1 MSTHYGKRAY
11 VITAENLS
19 KRYGS
24 KTAVDGV
31 SFQLQAGK
39 VTGFLGPNG
48 SGKSTTMRMAVG
60 LDRPTSGTITIDGRP
75 YAQHKSP
82 LRTVGAVLDAGA
94 THPGRTGRAHLRA
107 LAATH
112 SISHRRVEQVIELTG
127 LGEASRKRIKGYSL
141 GMNQRLG
148 IAAALL
154 GDPAVLI
161 FDEPVNGLDPEG
173 VRWVRGLA
181 REMAAEGRTVF
192 VSSHLM
198 SEMSQTADHLIVL
211 GRGRII
217 ADAPIHE
224 LLDTGEHRVLV
235 RTEQVAELAG
245 ALDSSG
251 VTINHFDAETLQVT
265 GLDPRSI
272 GRRALEAQVVL
283 HELTPQLSSLEDQ
296 YMKLTGDHVE
306 YRSGAVTEEAAQ

>member
-1 MSTHYGKRAY
+1 M
-11 VITAENLS
+11 ITAENLR

-24 KTAVDGV
+24 KTAVDGI
-31 SFQLQAGK
+31 SFQLAPGK

-60 LDRPTSGTITIDGRP
+60 LDKPTSGSVTIGGKSFP
-75 YAQHKSP
+75 QHAAP

-94 THPGRTGRAHLRA
+94 THPGRTGRGHLQV

-112 SISHRRVEQVIELTG
+112 KISKKRVDEVIELTG
-127 LGEASRKRIKGYSL
+127 LGAASRKRIKSYSL

-173 VRWVRGLA
+173 VRWVRSLA
-181 REMAAEGRTVF
+181 RDMAAEGRTVF

-211 GRGRII
+211 GQGRII
-217 ADAPIHE
+217 ADAPIGQ
-224 LLDTGEHRVLV
+224 LLDSGEQRVLV
-235 RTEQVAELAG
+235 RTEKPADLRRALGAE
-245 ALDSSG
+245 G
-251 VTINHFDAETLQVT
+251 VSIEQTDAETLEVT
-265 GLDPRSI
+265 GLDARSI
-272 GRRALEAQVVL
+272 GRRALETQVVL
-283 HELTPQLSSLEDQ
+283 HELTPQRSTLEDE
-296 YMKLTGDHVE
+296 YMKLTGEHVE
-306 YRSGAVTEEAAQ
+306 YRSGGQEDRS

>member
-1 MSTHYGKRAY
+1 M
-11 VITAENLS
+11 ITAENLQ

-24 KTAVDGV
+24 KTAVDGI
-31 SFQLQAGK
+31 SFQLRPGK

-60 LDRPTSGTITIDGRP
+60 LDKPTAGSITIDGKQF
-75 YAQHKSP
+75 AQHTAP
-82 LRTVGAVLDAGA
+82 MRTVGAVLDAGA
-94 THPGRTGRAHLRA
+94 THPGRTGKSHLKV

-112 SISHRRVEQVIELTG
+112 GISASRVQHVIELTG
-127 LGEASRKRIKGYSL
+127 LGEVAGKRIKGYSL

-154 GDPAVLI
+154 GDPAVLM

-173 VRWVRGLA
+173 VRWVRSLA

-217 ADAPIHE
+217 ADAPIQE
-224 LLDTGEHRVLV
+224 LLNSGEQRVLV
-235 RTEQVAELAG
+235 RTEQTADLAN
-245 ALDSSG
+245 ALTARDVS
-251 VTINHFDAETLQVT
+251 INHIDAETLQVT

-283 HELTPQLSSLEDQ
+283 HELTPQLTTLEDE

-306 YRSGAVTEEAAQ
+306 YRSGGALEEAAQ

>member
-1 MSTHYGKRAY
+1 M
-11 VITAENLS
+11 ITAENLT

-24 KTAVDGV
+24 KTAVDGI
-31 SFQLQAGK
+31 SFQLAPGK

-60 LDRPTSGTITIDGRP
+60 LDRPTTGSITIGGKP
-75 YAQHKSP
+75 FAAHKAP

-94 THPGRTGRAHLRA
+94 THPGRTGRSHLRV

-112 SISHRRVEQVIELTG
+112 GISAKRVEEVIELTG
-127 LGEASRKRIKGYSL
+127 LGEAARKRIKGYSL

-173 VRWVRGLA
+173 VRWVRSMARQLA
-181 REMAAEGRTVF
+181 VEGRTVF

-211 GRGRII
+211 GRGKII
-217 ADAPIHE
+217 ADAPIAE
-224 LLDTGEHRVLV
+224 LLSSEEHRVLV
-235 RTEQVAELAG
+235 RTEQTADLAN
-245 ALDSSG
+245 ALTTSG
-251 VTINHFDAETLQVT
+251 VNIEHLDAETLQVT

-272 GRRALEAQVVL
+272 GRRALETNIVL
-283 HELTPQLSSLEDQ
+283 HELTPQHSTLEDQ

-306 YRSGAVTEEAAQ
+306 YRSGGQKQEKQEAAR

>member
-1 MSTHYGKRAY
+1 M
-11 VITAENLS
+11 ITAENLH

-24 KTAVDGV
+24 RTAVDGI
-31 SFQLQAGK
+31 SFALQPGQ

-60 LDRPTSGTITIDGRP
+60 LDRPTSGSITIGGRP
-75 YAQHKSP
+75 FAQHPAP

-94 THPGRTGRAHLRA
+94 THPGRTGRQHLKV

-112 SISHRRVEQVIELTG
+112 GITSKRVDTVIELTG
-127 LGEASRKRIKGYSL
+127 LEEVARKRIKGYSL

-173 VRWVRGLA
+173 VRWVRRLA
-181 REMAAEGRTVF
+181 RQMAAEGRTVF

-217 ADAPIHE
+217 ADAPIQQF
-224 LLDTGEHRVLV
+224 LDSEEQQVLV
-235 RTEQVAELAG
+235 RTEQTAELTR
-245 ALDSSG
+245 ALAATG
-251 VTINHFDAETLQVT
+251 VSIQQADAETLHVT
-265 GLDPRSI
+265 GLDPTLI
-272 GRRALEAQVVL
+272 GRRALAAGVAL
-283 HELTPQLSSLEDQ
+283 YELTPQRISLEDQ

-306 YRSGAVTEEAAQ
+306 YRSGGISEAPHAGPTEEAPK

>member
-1 MSTHYGKRAY
+1 M
-11 VITAENLS
+11 ITAENLR
-19 KRYGS
+19 KTYGS
-24 KTAVDGV
+24 KTAVDGI
-31 SFQLQAGK
+31 SFQLQPGQ

-48 SGKSTTMRMAVG
+48 SGKSTTMRLAVG
-60 LDRPTSGTITIDGRP
+60 LDQPTSGSISVGGQPFSTHR
-75 YAQHKSP
+75 AP

-94 THPGRTGRAHLRA
+94 THPGRSGRGHLKA

-112 SISHRRVEQVIELTG
+112 GIGNRRVEEVIELTG
-127 LGEASRKRIKGYSL
+127 LGAVASKRIKGYSL

-173 VRWVRGLA
+173 VRWVRQLC
-181 REMAAEGRTVF
+181 RDMAAEGRTVF

-211 GRGRII
+211 GRGQVI
-217 ADAPIHE
+217 ADAPIQE
-224 LLDTGEHRVLV
+224 LLDGGEQRVLV
-235 RTEQVAELAG
+235 RSEKASDLMNSLSAPQ
-245 ALDSSG
+245 
-251 VTINHFDAETLQVT
+251 VTITSRDAETFEVM

-272 GRRALEAQVVL
+272 GRRAVEIGAPV
-283 HELTPQLSSLEDQ
+283 HELTPQSSSLEDS

-306 YRSGAVTEEAAQ
+306 YRSGGHNATVEEV

>member
-1 MSTHYGKRAY
+1 M
-11 VITAENLS
+11 ITAENLH

-24 KTAVDGV
+24 KNAVDGI
-31 SFQLQAGK
+31 SFQLQPGK

-60 LDRPTSGTITIDGRP
+60 LDRPTSGSITIDGKQFS
-75 YAQHKSP
+75 QHKAP
-82 LRTVGAVLDAGA
+82 MRTVGAVLDAGA
-94 THPGRTGRAHLRA
+94 THPGRTGKSHLKV

-112 SISHRRVEQVIELTG
+112 GISASRVQHVIELTG
-127 LGEASRKRIKGYSL
+127 LGEVAGKRIKGYSL

-154 GDPAVLI
+154 GDPAVLM

-173 VRWVRGLA
+173 VRWVRSLA
-181 REMAAEGRTVF
+181 RQMAAEGRTVF

-217 ADAPIHE
+217 ADAPIQE
-224 LLDTGEHRVLV
+224 LLNSGEQRVLV
-235 RTEQVAELAG
+235 RTEQTSDLAN
-245 ALDSSG
+245 ALTARDVSISH
-251 VTINHFDAETLQVT
+251 IDAETLQVT

-283 HELTPQLSSLEDQ
+283 HELTPQLTTLEDE

-306 YRSGAVTEEAAQ
+306 YRSGGAFEEAAQ

>member
-1 MSTHYGKRAY
+1 M
-11 VITAENLS
+11 ITAENLH

-24 KTAVDGV
+24 RTAVDGI
-31 SFQLQAGK
+31 SFELKPGR

-60 LDRPTSGTITIDGRP
+60 LDRPTSGSITVGGRP
-75 YAQHKSP
+75 FAQHAAP

-94 THPGRTGRAHLRA
+94 THPGRTGEQHLKV

-112 SISHRRVEQVIELTG
+112 GIRKKRVDAMIELTG
-127 LGEASRKRIKGYSL
+127 LGEVARKRIKSYSL

-173 VRWVRGLA
+173 VRWVRQLA
-181 REMAAEGRTVF
+181 RQMAAEGRTVF

-198 SEMSQTADHLIVL
+198 SEMSQTADDLIVL

-217 ADAPIHE
+217 ADAPMHQVLNSE
-224 LLDTGEHRVLV
+224 EHRVLV
-235 RTEQVAELAG
+235 RTDQAADLTS
-245 ALDSSG
+245 ALTASG
-251 VTINHFDAETLQVT
+251 VAVEQFDAQTLQVT
-265 GLDPRSI
+265 GLEPGVI
-272 GRRALEAQVVL
+272 GRRALEASVAL
-283 HELTPQLSSLEDQ
+283 SELTPQTSSLEDQ

-306 YRSGAVTEEAAQ
+306 YRSGGTSPSAPDMNRTQEVGQ

>member
-1 MSTHYGKRAY
+1 M
-11 VITAENLS
+11 ITAENLH

-24 KTAVDGV
+24 KTAVDGI
-31 SFQLQAGK
+31 SFQLQPGK

-48 SGKSTTMRMAVG
+48 SGKSTTMRMGVG
-60 LDRPTSGTITIDGRP
+60 LDKPTAGSITIDGKHF
-75 YAQHKSP
+75 AQHKAP
-82 LRTVGAVLDAGA
+82 MRTVGAVLDAGA
-94 THPGRTGRAHLRA
+94 THPGRTGRAHLNV

-112 SISHRRVEQVIELTG
+112 GISRSRIDHVIELTG
-127 LGEASRKRIKGYSL
+127 LGGVVGKRIKGYSL

-224 LLDTGEHRVLV
+224 LLDSGEKRVLV
-235 RTEQVAELAG
+235 RTEQVAELAN
-245 ALDSSG
+245 AITSRG
-251 VTINHFDAETLQVT
+251 VTIDHLDAETLQVT

-272 GRRALEAQVVL
+272 GRRALEAQVIV
-283 HELTPQLSSLEDQ
+283 HELTPQLSTLEDQ

-306 YRSGAVTEEAAQ
+306 YRSGGTFGEAPQ

>member
-1 MSTHYGKRAY
+1 M
-11 VITAENLS
+11 ITAENLH

-24 KTAVDGV
+24 RTAVDGI
-31 SFQLQAGK
+31 SFALKPGR

-48 SGKSTTMRMAVG
+48 SGKSTTMRMAMG
-60 LDRPTSGTITIDGRP
+60 LDSPSSGSITVGGKP
-75 YAQHKSP
+75 FAQHAAP

-94 THPGRTGRAHLRA
+94 THPGRTGRQHLKV

-112 SISHRRVEQVIELTG
+112 GIGAKRVNAVIELTG
-127 LGEASRKRIKGYSL
+127 LGDVARKRIKSYSL

-173 VRWVRGLA
+173 VRWVRQLA
-181 REMAAEGRTVF
+181 RQMAAEGRTVF

-198 SEMSQTADHLIVL
+198 SEMSQTADDLIVL

-217 ADAPIHE
+217 ADAPINE
-224 LLDTGEHRVLV
+224 LLNSEEHRVLV
-235 RTEQVAELAG
+235 RTEHAAELTSVLSAT
-245 ALDSSG
+245 G
-251 VTINHFDAETLQVT
+251 VSIEQYDAVTLQVT
-265 GLDPRSI
+265 GLESAII
-272 GRRALEAQVVL
+272 GRRALEASVPL
-283 HELTPQLSSLEDQ
+283 SELTPQKSTLEDQ

-306 YRSGAVTEEAAQ
+306 YRSGSVVTGEADTRHTQEATQ

>member
-1 MSTHYGKRAY
+1 M
-11 VITAENLS
+11 ITAENLS

-24 KTAVDGV
+24 KTAVDGI
-31 SFQLQAGK
+31 SFQLQPGT

-60 LDRPTSGTITIDGRP
+60 LDRPSSGAITIDGKP
-75 YAQHKSP
+75 FAQHKAP

-94 THPGRTGRAHLRA
+94 THPGRTGRGHLRA

-112 SISHRRVEQVIELTG
+112 GIGNRRVEQVIELTG

-198 SEMSQTADHLIVL
+198 SEMSLTADHLIVL

-217 ADAPIHE
+217 ADAPIHQ

-235 RTEQVAELAG
+235 RTEQVAPLAE
-245 ALDSSG
+245 ALNTEG
-251 VTINHFDAETLQVT
+251 VGVQHIDAETLQVT
-265 GLDPRSI
+265 GLDARSI

-283 HELTPQLSSLEDQ
+283 HELTPQVSSLEDQ

-306 YRSGAVTEEAAQ
+306 YRSGSTTQEVAQ

>member
-1 MSTHYGKRAY
+1 M
-11 VITAENLS
+11 ITAENLT

-24 KTAVDGV
+24 KTAVDGI
-31 SFQLQAGK
+31 SFQLAPGK

-60 LDRPTSGTITIDGRP
+60 LDRPTAGTVTIDGKP
-75 YAQHKSP
+75 FAQHKAP

-94 THPGRTGRAHLRA
+94 THPGRTGRAHLRV

-112 SISHRRVEQVIELTG
+112 GISNKRVEEVIELTG
-127 LGEASRKRIKGYSL
+127 LGEAARKRIKGYSL

-173 VRWVRGLA
+173 VRWVRSMA
-181 REMAAEGRTVF
+181 RQLAAEGRTVF

-217 ADAPIHE
+217 ADAPIAE
-224 LLDTGEHRVLV
+224 LLSSGEQRVLV
-235 RTEQVAELAG
+235 RTEQIADLAN
-245 ALDSSG
+245 ALNTSG
-251 VTINHFDAETLQVT
+251 VSLEHLDAETLQVT

-272 GRRALEAQVVL
+272 GRRALETGIVL
-283 HELTPQLSSLEDQ
+283 HELTPQQSTLEDQ
-296 YMKLTGDHVE
+296 YMKLTGDYVE
-306 YRSGAVTEEAAQ
+306 YRSGGQNQEEAR

>member
-1 MSTHYGKRAY
+1 M
-11 VITAENLS
+11 ITAENLH

-24 KTAVDGV
+24 RTAVDGI
-31 SFQLQAGK
+31 SFTLQPGQ

-60 LDRPTSGTITIDGRP
+60 LDRPTSGSITIGGRP
-75 YAQHKSP
+75 FAQHPAP

-94 THPGRTGRAHLRA
+94 THPGRTGRQHLKV

-112 SISHRRVEQVIELTG
+112 GITSKRVDTVIELTG
-127 LGEASRKRIKGYSL
+127 LEEVARKRIKGYSL

-173 VRWVRGLA
+173 VRWVRRLA
-181 REMAAEGRTVF
+181 RQMAAEGRTVF

-217 ADAPIHE
+217 ADAPIQQF
-224 LLDTGEHRVLV
+224 LDSEEQQVLV
-235 RTEQVAELAG
+235 RTEQAAELTRALAAAG
-245 ALDSSG
+245 VSIQQA
-251 VTINHFDAETLQVT
+251 DAETLHVT
-265 GLDPRSI
+265 GLDPTLI
-272 GRRALEAQVVL
+272 GRRALAAGVAL
-283 HELTPQLSSLEDQ
+283 YELTPQRISLEDQ

-306 YRSGAVTEEAAQ
+306 YRSGGISEAPHAGPTEEAPK

>member
-1 MSTHYGKRAY
+1 M
-11 VITAENLS
+11 ITAENLR
-19 KRYGS
+19 KTYGS
-24 KTAVDGV
+24 TTAVDGI
-31 SFQLQAGK
+31 SFQLAPGQ

-60 LDRPTSGTITIDGRP
+60 LDRPTSGSITIDGRP
-75 YAQHKSP
+75 FAAHAAP

-94 THPGRTGRAHLRA
+94 THPGRTGRQHLST

-112 SISHRRVEQVIELTG
+112 GIEKRRVDHVIELTG
-127 LGEASRKRIKGYSL
+127 LGPAAGKRIKSYSL

-211 GRGRII
+211 GRGRILADQPIKSFI
-217 ADAPIHE
+217 ADGAE
-224 LLDTGEHRVLV
+224 QRVLV
-235 RTEQVAELAG
+235 RTEQATDLMN
-245 ALDSSG
+245 ALSARG
-251 VTINHFDAETLQVT
+251 VTLTHVDAETFEAT
-265 GLDPRSI
+265 GVDPRTI
-272 GRRALEAQVVL
+272 GRRALEAGVVV
-283 HELTPQLSSLEDQ
+283 HELTPLQSSLEES
-296 YMKLTGDHVE
+296 YMRLTGEHVE
-306 YRSGAVTEEAAQ
+306 FRSGGRSPATTGGQA

>member
-1 MSTHYGKRAY
+1 M
-11 VITAENLS
+11 ITAENLH

-24 KTAVDGV
+24 KTAVDGI
-31 SFQLQAGK
+31 SFQLQPGK

-60 LDRPTSGTITIDGRP
+60 LDRPTSGSVTIDGKP
-75 YAQHKSP
+75 FSQHKAP
-82 LRTVGAVLDAGA
+82 MRTVGAVLDAGA
-94 THPGRTGRAHLRA
+94 THPGRTGRAHLKV

-112 SISHRRVEQVIELTG
+112 GISASRVQHVIELTG
-127 LGEASRKRIKGYSL
+127 LGEAAGKRIKGYSL

-173 VRWVRGLA
+173 VRWVRSLA
-181 REMAAEGRTVF
+181 RQMASEGRTVF

-224 LLDTGEHRVLV
+224 LLDSGEKRVLV
-235 RTEQVAELAG
+235 RTEQAADLANALVAE
-245 ALDSSG
+245 D
-251 VTINHFDAETLQVT
+251 VTISHIDAETLQVS
-265 GLDPRSI
+265 GMDPRSI
-272 GRRALEAQVVL
+272 GRRALEARVVV
-283 HELTPQLSSLEDQ
+283 HELTPQLTTLEDQ
-296 YMKLTGDHVE
+296 YMKLTGEHVE
-306 YRSGAVTEEAAQ
+306 YRSGGTFEEAAQ

>member
-1 MSTHYGKRAY
+1 M
-11 VITAENLS
+11 ITAENLH
-19 KRYGS
+19 KRYGAR
-24 KTAVDGV
+24 TAVDGI
-31 SFQLQAGK
+31 SFALQPGQ

-60 LDRPTSGTITIDGRP
+60 LDRPTSGSIVIGDRP
-75 YAQHKSP
+75 FAQHPAP

-94 THPGRTGRAHLRA
+94 THPGRTGRQHLKV

-112 SISHRRVEQVIELTG
+112 RISSKRVETVIELTG
-127 LGEASRKRIKGYSL
+127 LGEVARRRIKGYSL

-173 VRWVRGLA
+173 VRWVRRLA
-181 REMAAEGRTVF
+181 RQMAAEGRTVF

-217 ADAPIHE
+217 ADAPIQQF
-224 LLDTGEHRVLV
+224 LDSEEQRVLV
-235 RTEQVAELAG
+235 RSEQAAELTT
-245 ALDSSG
+245 ALAATG
-251 VTINHFDAETLQVT
+251 VSIQQVDAETLHVT
-265 GLDPRSI
+265 GLEPTVI
-272 GRRALEAQVVL
+272 GRRALAAGVAL
-283 HELTPQLSSLEDQ
+283 HELTPQRISLEDQ

-306 YRSGAVTEEAAQ
+306 YRSGGTAQAPDAGSTEEAPQ

>member
-1 MSTHYGKRAY
+1 MN
-11 VITAENLS
+11 VITAENLT

-24 KTAVDGV
+24 KTAVDGI
-31 SFQLQAGK
+31 SFQLAPGK

-60 LDRPTSGTITIDGRP
+60 LDRPTAGTVTIDGKP
-75 YAQHKSP
+75 FAQHKAP

-94 THPGRTGRAHLRA
+94 THPGRTGRAHLWV

-112 SISHRRVEQVIELTG
+112 GISNKRVEEVIELTG
-127 LGEASRKRIKGYSL
+127 LGEAARKRIKGYSL

-173 VRWVRGLA
+173 VRWVRSMA
-181 REMAAEGRTVF
+181 RQLAAEGRTVF

-217 ADAPIHE
+217 ADAPIAE
-224 LLDTGEHRVLV
+224 LLSSGEQRVLV
-235 RTEQVAELAG
+235 RTEQIADLAN
-245 ALDSSG
+245 ALNTSG
-251 VTINHFDAETLQVT
+251 VSLEHLDAETLQVT

-272 GRRALEAQVVL
+272 GRRALETGIVL
-283 HELTPQLSSLEDQ
+283 HELTPQQSTLEDQ
-296 YMKLTGDHVE
+296 YMKLTGDYVE
-306 YRSGAVTEEAAQ
+306 YRSGGQNQEEAR

>member
-1 MSTHYGKRAY
+1 M
-11 VITAENLS
+11 ITAENLH

-24 KTAVDGV
+24 KNAVDGI
-31 SFQLQAGK
+31 SFQLQPGK

-60 LDRPTSGTITIDGRP
+60 LDRPTSGSITIDGKQFS
-75 YAQHKSP
+75 QHKAP
-82 LRTVGAVLDAGA
+82 MRTVGAVLDAGA
-94 THPGRTGRAHLRA
+94 THPGRTGKSHLKV

-112 SISHRRVEQVIELTG
+112 GISASRVQHVIELTG
-127 LGEASRKRIKGYSL
+127 LGEVAGKRIKGYSL

-154 GDPAVLI
+154 GDPAVLM

-173 VRWVRGLA
+173 VRWVRSLA
-181 REMAAEGRTVF
+181 RQMAAEGRTVF

-217 ADAPIHE
+217 ADAPIQE
-224 LLDTGEHRVLV
+224 LLNSGEQRVLV
-235 RTEQVAELAG
+235 RTEQTSDLAN
-245 ALDSSG
+245 ALTAREVS
-251 VTINHFDAETLQVT
+251 INHIDAETLQVT

-283 HELTPQLSSLEDQ
+283 HELTPQLTTLEDE

-306 YRSGAVTEEAAQ
+306 YRSGGALKEAAQ

>member
-1 MSTHYGKRAY
+1 M
-11 VITAENLS
+11 ITAENLY

-24 KTAVDGV
+24 RTAVDGI
-31 SFQLQAGK
+31 SFELKPGR

-60 LDRPTSGTITIDGRP
+60 LDSPTSGSITVAGRP
-75 YAQHKSP
+75 YAKHAAP

-94 THPGRTGRAHLRA
+94 THPGRTGRQHLKV

-112 SISHRRVEQVIELTG
+112 GISAKRVEAMIELTG
-127 LGEASRKRIKGYSL
+127 LGDAARRRIKGYSL

-173 VRWVRGLA
+173 VRWVRQLA
-181 REMAAEGRTVF
+181 RQMAAEGRTVF

-198 SEMSQTADHLIVL
+198 SEMSQTADDLIVL
-211 GRGRII
+211 GRGSII
-217 ADAPIHE
+217 ADAPMHQ
-224 LLDTGEHRVLV
+224 LLDSQEHRVLV
-235 RTEQVAELAG
+235 RTEQAAELTS
-245 ALDSSG
+245 ALSATG
-251 VTINHFDAETLQVT
+251 VSIEQSDAVTLEVR
-265 GLDPRSI
+265 GLESAVI
-272 GRRALEAQVVL
+272 GRRALEASVTL
-283 HELTPQLSSLEDQ
+283 SELTPQKSTLEDQ

-306 YRSGAVTEEAAQ
+306 YRSGSTSPGGPDMNRTQEAGQ